1 MQQKKIFIVY
11 IIYGVT
17 VENLFAFNLQSDAEA
32 KRLELLKQWV
42 DEDQFNSYITKNKI
56 DEVTLETYDDYFLEI
71 EDDSYVGI
79 DSVILN

>member
-1 MQQKKIFIVY
+1 MQQTIFIVY
-11 IIYGVT
+11 VIYGVT

-42 DEDQFNSYITKNKI
+42 NEDQFNNYIAKNKI

-79 DSVILN
+79 DSAILN

>member
-1 MQQKKIFIVY
+1 MQQTIFIVY

>member
-1 MQQKKIFIVY
+1 MQKK
-11 IIYGVT
+11 
-17 VENLFAFNLQSDAEA
+17 

-42 DEDQFNSYITKNKI
+42 DEDQFNSYIAKNKI

-79 DSVILN
+79 DSAILN

>member
-1 MQQKKIFIVY
+1 MQQTIFIVY
-11 IIYGVT
+11 VTYGIT
-17 VENLFAFNLQSDAEA
+17 VENLFAFNLQSDAEE

-42 DEDQFNSYITKNKI
+42 NEDQFNSYIAKNKI

-79 DSVILN
+79 DSAILN

>member
-32 KRLELLKQWV
+32 KRLELLKQGV